1 MTQNNL
7 NDAYQG
13 RFGNLGYQ
21 YDIDIVLCIDA
32 TKSMLPV
39 IQMVK
44 DNARR
49 LPTDFLTVAQ
59 NQKKKVDN
67 FRIKVLLFRD
77 YLADG
82 DYAME
87 STDFLTMPEQ
97 TELFNEI
104 VADIVADGGGDEP
117 EDGLEALAYAMASD
131 WQSPA
136 QNKKRRQIIVV
147 WTDASTH
154 KLGFGR
160 AAENYD
166 PNMPV
171 DFETLT
177 EWWGDDEDSTN
188 AKMHYGSK
196 RLVLFA
202 PKAAYWT
209 TIHENWDN
217 VIFIPT
223 VAGQGLKEHQ
233 YEEIIRLLVGSI

>member
-7 NDAYQG
+7 NDTFQG

-21 YDIDIVLCIDA
+21 YDVDIVLCIDA

-44 DNARR
+44 DNAIR
-49 LPTDFLTVAQ
+49 LPVDFLAEAQ
-59 NQKKKVDN
+59 ASQKKVDN
-67 FRIKVLLFRD
+67 FRMKVLLFRD
-77 YLADG
+77 YMADG
-82 DYAME
+82 EYAME
-87 STDFLTMPEQ
+87 TTDFMTMPEQ
-97 TELFNEI
+97 KELFNEI
-104 VADIVADGGGDEP
+104 VGGIIADGGGDEP

-131 WQSPA
+131 WQAPA

-154 KLGFGR
+154 KLGYGR
-160 AAENYD
+160 ESEHYD
-166 PNMPV
+166 PDLPT

-177 EWWGDDEDSTN
+177 DWWGDDEDSDS
-188 AKMHYGSK
+188 AKMDYNSK
-196 RLVLFA
+196 RLLLFA

-209 TIHENWDN
+209 NINENWDN

-223 VAGQGLKEHQ
+223 KAGEGLKEHQ
-233 YEEIIRLLVGSI
+233 YDTIIKLLVGSI